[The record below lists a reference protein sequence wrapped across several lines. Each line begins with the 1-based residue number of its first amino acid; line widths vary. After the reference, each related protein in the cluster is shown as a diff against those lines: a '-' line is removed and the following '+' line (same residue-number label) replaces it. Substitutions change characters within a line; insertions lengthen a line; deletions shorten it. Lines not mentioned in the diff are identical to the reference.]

1 MAESGTAVVTLVHER
16 VRHPLKARELRV
28 TAVTDLTPRMRR
40 VTVTGDLDDFSSPGP
55 GDHIKLFFPNPDTGE
70 HNAPTM
76 GPDGVVPATGEVF
89 RRDYTPLPRPDGQLD
104 IDIFR
109 HPNDGPA
116 ARWAE
121 QVEVGQRL
129 VSSGPRGS
137 RLLPTEAQWFV
148 IGGDET
154 ALPAMSRILDAIG
167 PDARATVLVEVTD
180 AEDEG
185 YPLPGNHDVRWLH
198 RGAQPATRSLLEEAV
213 RGLTLPDGPGL
224 LWFSGEA
231 DSLRPVRRYLR
242 RELQLD
248 PSWVAVDGY
257 WKRGVAEHDHHA
269 PVDPEDP

>member
-1 MAESGTAVVTLVHER
+1 
-16 VRHPLKARELRV
+16 
-28 TAVTDLTPRMRR
+28 
-40 VTVTGDLDDFSSPGP
+40 
-55 GDHIKLFFPNPDTGE
+55 
-70 HNAPTM
+70 
-76 GPDGVVPATGEVF
+76 
-89 RRDYTPLPRPDGQLD
+89 
-104 IDIFR
+104 
-109 HPNDGPA
+109 
-116 ARWAE
+116 
-121 QVEVGQRL
+121 
-129 VSSGPRGS
+129 
-137 RLLPTEAQWFV
+137 
-148 IGGDET
+148 
-154 ALPAMSRILDAIG
+154 MSRILDAIG

-257 WKRGVAEHDHHA
+257 WKRGDRKSTRLNSSHVAISYA
-269 PVDPEDP
+269 VFCL